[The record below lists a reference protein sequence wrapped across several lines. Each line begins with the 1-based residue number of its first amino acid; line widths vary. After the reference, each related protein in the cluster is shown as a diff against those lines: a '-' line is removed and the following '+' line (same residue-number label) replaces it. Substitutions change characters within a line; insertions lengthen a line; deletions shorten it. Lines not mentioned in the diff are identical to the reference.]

1 MSPCVGAVC
10 AKMSASSFILL
21 IMFSSCHWLWTSTK
35 DGSEEV
41 SHWSGYLSSR
51 TCWLEMAGKANVLL
65 ITLTMACLV
74 QTSEFGPVQKL
85 QVWNLLQVLHQ
96 AAKLIHG
103 SVWFC
108 LVLFGCHSF
117 FSFSGGIDFCT
128 TLSHNCSMKTKLTGS
143 TPLLTG
149 KLELLLIN
157 PQILTFSSCCFGPTS
172 SPNLQDASFTLI
184 SDKENTY
191 TSLSHQQ
198 VLLFTPVMSCCDT
211 MSAVKSVFV
220 SSSGA
225 GSFSVA
231 IATY

>member
-35 DGSEEV
+35 DGSEEFSALIWIFV
-41 SHWSGYLSSR
+41 IADLLTRDGRKSKCVINNFNDGLFGSDFWVWSSPKMTSVKPPPGSAPGS
-51 TCWLEMAGKANVLL
+51 
-65 ITLTMACLV
+65 
-74 QTSEFGPVQKL
+74 QTDP
-85 QVWNLLQVLHQ
+85 
-96 AAKLIHG
+96 
-103 SVWFC
+103 WFC

-117 FSFSGGIDFCT
+117 FSFSGGIDFCS
-128 TLSHNCSMKTKLTGS
+128 TLLHNCSMKTKLTGS

-211 MSAVKSVFV
+211 MSAMKSLFV

-225 GSFSVA
+225 GSFSDA